1 MSRIRENR
9 YELSFGKYVGV
20 LVDEELMK
28 KLAKIQHETKEKI
41 LTLLEN
47 NKDKYWDYSWSIADG
62 LESISQTER
71 TFKYVDHEEKYITL
85 DKRIAEIFDIKK
97 VDNLYDVGKLGHV
110 KTREQA
116 ELEHVEHLKMI
127 SKEEAE

>member
-1 MSRIRENR
+1 MSRVRENR
-9 YELSFGKYVGV
+9 YALNFGNYVGV

-28 KLAKIQHETKEKI
+28 KLAKIQYETKEKI

-47 NKDKYWDYSWSIADG
+47 NKDKHWDYSWSIADG

-71 TFKYVDHEEKYITL
+71 TFKYVDHEYKYRTL
-85 DKRIAEIFDIKK
+85 DERINEMFGIEK
-97 VDNLYDVGKLGHV
+97 VENLYDVGKLGHV

-127 SKEEAE
+127 SQEEAE